1 MLHHSTQTKCS
12 ISVKMLLILL
22 RTHHQ
27 VLFNIIMCPTLFF
40 NFQAS
45 DMMKAYPPFVNF
57 FEFAKQTVEK
67 CDKQKPRFH
76 AFLKISHSKPE
87 CSRQTLTEL
96 LIRPVQRLPSMILL
110 LTGVLAV
117 INNSILYFKQVF

>member
-1 MLHHSTQTKCS
+1 
-12 ISVKMLLILL
+12 
-22 RTHHQ
+22 
-27 VLFNIIMCPTLFF
+27 
-40 NFQAS
+40 
-45 DMMKAYPPFVNF
+45 MMKAYPPFINF
-57 FEFAKQTVEK
+57 FEFSKETVEK

-110 LTGVLAV
+110 LTGMLNSPLFCLAGKTAIRFRVFV
-117 INNSILYFKQVF
+117 IALLHNRCLKKYCNNNI